1 MERREEE
8 EVCELSERVQETLR
22 EELKM
27 KKSEITMDDITTWLE
42 GQYITT
48 ELLCRAIDSRCC
60 YTSLAIY
67 RVKEEGCSGLQLTS
81 YHHSVS

>member
-1 MERREEE
+1 MEGREEE
-8 EVCELSERVQETLR
+8 EVCELSERVQEALR

-48 ELLCRAIDSRCC
+48 EGFELLCRAIDSRCSC
-60 YTSLAIY
+60 NI
-67 RVKEEGCSGLQLTS
+67 
-81 YHHSVS
+81 